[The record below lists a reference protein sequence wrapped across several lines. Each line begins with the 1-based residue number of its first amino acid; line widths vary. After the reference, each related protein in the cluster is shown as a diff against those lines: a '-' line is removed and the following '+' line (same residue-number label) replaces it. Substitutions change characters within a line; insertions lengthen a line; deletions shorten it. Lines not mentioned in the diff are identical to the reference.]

1 MERALFIATLVLV
14 VTISFV
20 AVQSGRTSA
29 EPALLESASAVTEG
43 R

>member
-14 VTISFV
+14 VTISIV

-29 EPALLESASAVTEG
+29 EPALLGAVSAVTEG